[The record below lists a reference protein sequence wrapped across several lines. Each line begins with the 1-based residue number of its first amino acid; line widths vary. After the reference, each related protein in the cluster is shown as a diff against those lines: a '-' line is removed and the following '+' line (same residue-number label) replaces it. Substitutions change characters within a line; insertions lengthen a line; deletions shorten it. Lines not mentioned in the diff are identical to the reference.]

1 MQKVREHLLSRGMT
15 PNFADLLAAKYIK
28 KIEETSEIFKL
39 MDFFSTN
46 SNGFKAMRSLCEV
59 DLNSIYLNYQ
69 TLKQYQ

>member
-1 MQKVREHLLSRGMT
+1 MT